1 MSDFLTSA
9 RINCSLAFE
18 TAVRHARRLR
28 HDAGQT
34 AAEYM
39 GVLLVVS
46 VIIAAVATTDIGDT
60 IKGKMSDLVGMIAK
74 GDKGTDAQGGGQAN
88 GRQQGNGNCGRDC

>member
-1 MSDFLTSA
+1 MSDLLTTT
-9 RINCSLAFE
+9 RVNCSLAFE

-28 HDAGQT
+28 QDAGQT

-46 VIIAAVATTDIGDT
+46 VIIAAVSTTGIGTDI
-60 IKGKMSDLVGMIAK
+60 KNKMSDMVSYIAK
-74 GDKGTDAQGGGQAN
+74 GDSAKGQGAAPSERGTDNNGG
-88 GRQQGNGNCGRDC
+88 